1 MPINHLELVALANR
15 VTTDRLF
22 CGDEHH
28 RALAV
33 GVLSLIEENK
43 RLEAPSRQTN
53 DHIAASPANS
63 PDGLAEECRALRAE
77 NEQLKATNEA
87 WDAAW
92 GAHVEARE
100 RWANEVV
107 DAGDLR
113 NEAALHAQIERA
125 TAELPLG
132 WNIRITVVPHA
143 AGVELRNACGKVDL
157 KGQGSV
163 RDQVSKAID
172 LARSMAGEVLS

>member
-1 MPINHLELVALANR
+1 MAIDHLELVALANR
-15 VTTDRLF
+15 VTKDRLF

-53 DHIAASPANS
+53 DPVAASPSDSAES
-63 PDGLAEECRALRAE
+63 LAEECKALRAE
-77 NEQLKATNEA
+77 NEKLKATNEA
-87 WDAAW
+87 WDDAW

-100 RWANEVV
+100 RWATEVV

-113 NEAALHAQIERA
+113 NEATLHAQMERA
-125 TAELPLG
+125 IGELPLG
-132 WNIRITVVPHA
+132 WNIRITVEQHA
-143 AGVELRNACGKVDL
+143 AGIELRNSCGKVDL

-163 RDQVSKAID
+163 SDQVSEAID
-172 LARSMAGEVLS
+172 LARSMTREVLS

>member
-1 MPINHLELVALANR
+1 MSLDKLELVALANR
-15 VTTDRLF
+15 VTTDRRF
-22 CGDEHH
+22 CGDENH

-33 GVLSLIEENK
+33 GLLLLIEENQG
-43 RLEAPSRQTN
+43 LEAASRQTN
-53 DHIAASPANS
+53 DPVAASPADS
-63 PDGLAEECRALRAE
+63 AESLAEECKALRAE

-92 GAHVEARE
+92 GAHVAARE
-100 RWANEVV
+100 RWATGVV

-132 WNIRITVVPHA
+132 WSIRITVEQHA

-163 RDQVSKAID
+163 SDQVSEAID
-172 LARSMAGEVLS
+172 LARSMAGEVWS